1 MSLYIEKANSRAV
14 ALHAPAS
21 IPERGPAPLIA
32 VRSEKEPEII
42 RSFMMHKN
50 KKLTHVIS
58 VGDPSQMH
66 YSYDLMQG
74 GILQVWKGDFLNAT
88 DMWHE
93 RGEPQTASALGAPVV
108 MAGTCPIYEKTN
120 KLDSIAD
127 YQYKGYTL
135 NELRQ
140 PTFNYDYKKIKVQ
153 DKITP
158 NEKLKGLNRLITVS
172 GEGKE
177 KLMVRIGHGSAITP
191 LGSGLYGINNQAYY
205 IQIAPGIVPKI
216 ESYNN
221 QLVLLL
227 PASEPIQYQII
238 W

>member
-50 KKLTHVIS
+50 KKLTHVMS

-74 GILQVWKGDFLNAT
+74 GMLQVWKGDFLNAT
-88 DMWHE
+88 DMWYE
-93 RGEPQTASALGAPVV
+93 RGEPQTATALGAPIV
-108 MAGTCPIYEKTN
+108 MAGNCPIYEKTN
-120 KLDSIAD
+120 KKDSVVD

-140 PTFNYDYKKIKVQ
+140 PTFNYAYKTMQVQ

-158 NEKLKGLNRLITVS
+158 NEKLKGLNRVITVN

-177 KLMVRIGHGSAITP
+177 KLMFRIAQGTAITP

-227 PASEPIQYQII
+227 PAAEAIQYQII